1 MTIFYFR
8 LRNLV
13 TGLKSYDNVIFI
25 NKTVIL
31 SFCIISLLSFTF
43 QADFLTEQKKFKKV
57 RQAINEKHL
66 IIEKRLTEN
75 NLTND
80 NFYLLMV
87 AYKEEGILE
96 LYAKSKNENIYKKL
110 ITYTI
115 CAQSGELGPK
125 RKEGDNQVP
134 EGFYFI
140 NCFNPNSTFYLS
152 LGINYPNQSDKQKS
166 KSKKLGGNIFI
177 HGSCVTIGC
186 LPMTDEK
193 IKEIYLY
200 SVYAKTNGQVKIP
213 VYIFPFK
220 MDKKN
225 MLIFKEKYKNNNEI
239 LSFWDNLKIGYD
251 KFLKDGKELN
261 VFNSENGDYKF

>member
-1 MTIFYFR
+1 MTKRII
-8 LRNLV
+8 LL
-13 TGLKSYDNVIFI
+13 
-25 NKTVIL
+25 TVGIA
-31 SFCIISLLSFTF
+31 FLSFTF
-43 QADFLTEQKKFKKV
+43 KSDFLAEQKKFKKV
-57 RQAINEKHL
+57 RQAIKEKQL
-66 IIEKRLTEN
+66 IIEKRLAAN
-75 NLTND
+75 NLVTD

-87 AYKEEGILE
+87 AYKKEGLLE
-96 LYAKSKNENIYKKL
+96 LFAKSKNEDMYKKL

-115 CAQSGELGPK
+115 CAQSGDLGPK
-125 RKEGDNQVP
+125 RQEGDNQVP

-140 NCFNPNSTFYLS
+140 NCFNPNSAFYLS

-200 SVYAKTNGQVKIP
+200 SVYAKRNGQVKIP

-239 LSFWDNLKIGYD
+239 LFFWNNLKIGYD
-251 KFLKDGKELN
+251 MFLKDSNELN
-261 VFNSENGDYKF
+261 VSTSENGDYRF